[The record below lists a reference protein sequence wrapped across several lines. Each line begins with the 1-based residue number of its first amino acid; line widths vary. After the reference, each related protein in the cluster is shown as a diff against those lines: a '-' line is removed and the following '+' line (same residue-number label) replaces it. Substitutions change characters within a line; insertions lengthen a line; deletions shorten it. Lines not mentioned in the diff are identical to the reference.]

1 MNPQHLRFGK
11 RKNSYVINKT
21 GRAIEANKRNNVNDS
36 SPFFIIVVYR
46 ASNGI
51 KKRVMFTKFILILTV
66 NIQFLPWLY
75 SLLQMNEWRSM
86 QRK

>member
-1 MNPQHLRFGK
+1 MDPQYLRFGK
-11 RKNSYVINKT
+11 RKSSYVINNT
-21 GRAIEANKRNNVNDS
+21 GRTVVANKRNNVNDS
-36 SPFFIIVVYR
+36 STFFIIVIYR

-75 SLLQMNEWRSM
+75 RLLQKN
-86 QRK
+86 